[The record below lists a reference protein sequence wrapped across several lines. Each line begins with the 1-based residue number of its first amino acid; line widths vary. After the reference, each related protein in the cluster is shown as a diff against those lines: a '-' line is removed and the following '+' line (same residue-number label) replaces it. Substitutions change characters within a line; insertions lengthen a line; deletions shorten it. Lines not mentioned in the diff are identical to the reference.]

1 MQRPKWFQI
10 RCIFGWERD
19 EGLSNK
25 LFKKLFRKFQKAILF
40 QGGCF
45 LSPDQSS
52 LVILV
57 FAALKNATSEVFSDA
72 QALENVSDV
81 AFLDAGGVRSA

>member
-1 MQRPKWFQI
+1 MGEVFAALKNATSEVVSDTLHFWM
-10 RCIFGWERD
+10 GGD

-45 LSPDQSS
+45 LSPEQSS
-52 LVILV
+52 LVILM
-57 FAALKNATSEVFSDA
+57 FASLKSVTSEVFSDA
-72 QALENVSDV
+72 
-81 AFLDAGGVRSA
+81 

>member
-1 MQRPKWFQI
+1 MGEVFAALENAASESVSDTLHFWM
-10 RCIFGWERD
+10 GRD

-57 FAALKNATSEVFSDA
+57 FAALKNGTSEVFSDA
-72 QALENVSDV
+72 
-81 AFLDAGGVRSA
+81 

>member
-1 MQRPKWFQI
+1 MQRPKCFQM
-10 RCIFGWERD
+10 RRR
-19 EGLSNK
+19 LK
-25 LFKKLFRKFQKAILF
+25 TFRTLHFWM
-40 QGGCF
+40 G
-45 LSPDQSS
+45 D
-52 LVILV
+52 V

>member
-1 MQRPKWFQI
+1 MPRRLKTLRTLHFWM
-10 RCIFGWERD
+10 GE
-19 EGLSNK
+19 
-25 LFKKLFRKFQKAILF
+25 
-40 QGGCF
+40 
-45 LSPDQSS
+45 
-52 LVILV
+52 V